1 MYTLSPSRR
10 TRAYAAAVALIL
22 CLAVRAV
29 ADIAPPPAPAGT
41 PDPKWSAIKADTY
54 DQRVHFAEGAKSLL
68 ARLDGE
74 IARLNAKRAGMTTD
88 TKDWDFVMKEVNNS
102 RSLLQGRIS
111 DLGKA
116 TTPET
121 WADAKDK
128 VGDAWHLSRLAID
141 KMNSTVTS

>member
-1 MYTLSPSRR
+1 LALSLL
-10 TRAYAAAVALIL
+10 VAL
-22 CLAVRAV
+22 RAV
-29 ADIAPPPAPAGT
+29 ADVAPPLAPAGT

-54 DQRVHFAEGAKSLL
+54 DQRAHFAYGARKLL

-111 DLGKA
+111 DLEKA

-128 VGDAWHLSRLAID
+128 VGDAWHLARLAVD